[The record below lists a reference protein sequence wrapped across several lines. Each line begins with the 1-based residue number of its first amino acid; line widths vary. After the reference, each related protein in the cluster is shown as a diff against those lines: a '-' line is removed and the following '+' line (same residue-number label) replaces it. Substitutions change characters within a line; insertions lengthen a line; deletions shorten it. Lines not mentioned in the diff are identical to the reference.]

1 MNISLDREGI
11 IFKNL
16 LLKMKDNIE
25 KAMKCGQIM
34 LSVFVDFSKVF
45 DIVGFNILVQ
55 KLHKLHFL
63 KAFLYV
69 IWDYLINRT
78 HFVQID
84 SSYSFIL
91 YSNFG
96 VPQMLILGPV
106 LFNLCFKIA

>member
-55 KLHKLHFL
+55 KLHKLHSF
-63 KAFLYV
+63 KTFFY
-69 IWDYLINRT
+69 
-78 HFVQID
+78 FV
-84 SSYSFIL
+84 FKFRCTANV
-91 YSNFG
+91 NFG
-96 VPQMLILGPV
+96 PSTLYPL
-106 LFNLCFKIA
+106 L